1 MSFLKTETALGSDVV
16 QTLFV
21 SVHAAHGGG
30 ARYTVR
36 HLTIKPPTTAA
47 ELVRRYNVDERAFQ
61 GADLQDVEL
70 HNANL
75 VDACL
80 MDANLRRA
88 NLRRANL
95 QEADLTR
102 ANLQSACLV
111 DACLVDANLVDAC
124 LVDANLRRANI
135 LGANILGANLQGAN
149 LQGVSLQRAGLQGAD
164 LQGANLQGANLQG
177 ADLQGANLQG
187 ANLQG
192 ALLDHIILGNT
203 HLVGFDLTPFC
214 EAHFTT
220 RHYSPSFVDPS
231 TVLRSVHAPNL
242 KYFLARA
249 GVPEVFVEYMVDSA
263 RSLSQDVFKMLRST
277 FISYGQPDE
286 AFARKLY
293 EALHRNGVVTFF
305 FPEHAVPGEKL
316 HRMMRTKVNEYDR
329 ILLVCSAA
337 ALVRNGVLNEIEETL
352 TREARDGGAAYL
364 IPITLD
370 DYVFTGWTPPNADT
384 AQAVRARVVAD
395 FRGADTDPAKF
406 QSALLKLIGALKK

>member
-88 NLRRANL
+88 N
-95 QEADLTR
+95 
-102 ANLQSACLV
+102 
-111 DACLVDANLVDAC
+111 
-124 LVDANLRRANI
+124 I

-164 LQGANLQGANLQG
+164 LQGANLQGANLQGADLQGADLQGANLQG